1 MTLKPGEQVI
11 KTSTLAALQAQIAA
25 LEKATPV
32 TASTASCVSEKTE
45 AASLSKQLADARAG
59 DPGYQKLEARAND
72 LQNRLAESRQREMI
86 LRKKLD
92 ELVQIEKNARLPQGH

>member
-11 KTSTLAALQAQIAA
+11 QTSTLAALQAQIAA

-32 TASTASCVSEKTE
+32 TASAASCVSEKAE

-72 LQNRLAESRQREMI
+72 LQNRLAESRQREMG

>member
-1 MTLKPGEQVI
+1 MI

-32 TASTASCVSEKTE
+32 TASTASCFSEKTE